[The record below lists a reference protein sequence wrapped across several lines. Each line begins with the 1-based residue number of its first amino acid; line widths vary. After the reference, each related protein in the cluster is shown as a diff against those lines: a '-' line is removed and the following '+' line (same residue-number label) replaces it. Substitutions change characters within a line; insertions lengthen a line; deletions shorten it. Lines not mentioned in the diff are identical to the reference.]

1 MAKSRVVIEDF
12 PPEFLL
18 QELKIKAVR
27 REKTSV
33 KALLIG
39 AAEKLLGRK
48 AGKA

>member
-12 PPEFLL
+12 PPDLL
-18 QELKIKAVR
+18 EELKIKAV